1 MLLHLGDLLENYC
14 RGDHLMNAARV
25 IFCITILLTSP
36 IECFVARDLIICT
49 LKERKTIDGDSVI
62 GRNNFL
68 PKTIVTTSLVIATCL
83 ISFSTDCLSIVL
95 ELNVRE
101 RCKIFLYGNL

>member
-1 MLLHLGDLLENYC
+1 
-14 RGDHLMNAARV
+14 
-25 IFCITILLTSP
+25 
-36 IECFVARDLIICT
+36 
-49 LKERKTIDGDSVI
+49 
-62 GRNNFL
+62 
-68 PKTIVTTSLVIATCL
+68 VTTSLVIATSL